1 MHELTP
7 RPPRS
12 HRQGARSAHRWPQRV
27 GVAIVVVTAVAAAA
41 GWSVVLFFP
50 DAWPLGGEQTI
61 VTPSAA
67 TTGPSE
73 GGEVLSGPSPATR
86 QMNPEPHAVTL
97 RTTDLPPGYHVLHA
111 GPASFSSTGG
121 EEQPSSWDVV
131 FAPDLAQTAEPLLIE
146 SVVAVY
152 SDAATADAA
161 VEMEDAA
168 ERSAHALEQAPVSSL
183 GDRQAIWVQP
193 APDRA
198 TYGVTRVTW
207 QSINVVG
214 QISTLGPMTP
224 LVLGVTVHLA
234 TVEQDRIE
242 RGGRPVPGSRQSRDS

>member
-12 HRQGARSAHRWPQRV
+12 RRQLAGSARRWSQRV

-41 GWSVVLFFP
+41 GWAVVLFFP
-50 DAWPLGGEQTI
+50 DAWPLGGEQAI
-61 VTPSAA
+61 ATPSAA
-67 TTGPSE
+67 PTGPRE
-73 GGEVLSGPSPATR
+73 GGEALNGPSPSTR
-86 QMNPEPHAVTL
+86 QMNPEPRAVAL
-97 RTTDLPPGYHVLHA
+97 RTTDLPPGYHVLHE

-131 FAPDLAQTAEPLLIE
+131 FAPDLGQRAELLLIE

-152 SDAATADAA
+152 PDATTADAA
-161 VEMEDAA
+161 VDIEDAA
-168 ERSAHALEQAPVSSL
+168 ERSAHALEQAPVPSL

-193 APDRA
+193 APDRD

-224 LVLGVTVHLA
+224 PVLGMTEHLA
-234 TVEQDRIE
+234 TLEQDRI
-242 RGGRPVPGSRQSRDS
+242 RAGRLAGF